1 MLGEDKRR
9 YERRSVTLR
18 AVLRSG
24 EDSEGPAVECTI
36 RDISAGGTRVEI
48 VETTAPVMNVILDI
62 DRFGKYSVE
71 LVWARHPILG
81 LSFRHSPELT
91 SKLVAAI
98 LLHS

>member
-9 YERRSVTLR
+9 YERRPVTLR
-18 AVLRSG
+18 AVLRSS
-24 EDSEGPAVECTI
+24 EDTEGPAIECTI
-36 RDISAGGTRVEI
+36 RDISVGGARIEL
-48 VETTAPVMNVILDI
+48 VETVAPIMNVILDI

-71 LVWARHPILG
+71 LVWSRHPILG

-91 SKLVAAI
+91 GKLVAAV